1 MSEKFLRIARKE
13 IQEELDGLQRIL
25 AQCSNDTDIS
35 NNAKSIERHLHK
47 IKGLAPMM
55 GQKEVGEIARMNDAI
70 LKHVISNGILDG
82 TFKIIS
88 EANLIMKKVFD
99 GDGTKNVE
107 EFKKNIKQTFP
118 DLINY

>member
-25 AQCSNDTDIS
+25 VQCSNDTDIS
-35 NNAKSIERHLHK
+35 NNAKSIEKHLHK

-82 TFKIIS
+82 TYKIIS